1 MIMAKL
7 VFALCG
13 ATSIMCAILLIRSYL
28 ANRNR
33 LLLWSAW
40 GFSGLAVNNVI
51 LFIDLVLVS
60 RSVDL
65 SVVRQIPA
73 LIGMGVM
80 VWGLIQ
86 DAIS

>member
-1 MIMAKL
+1 M
-7 VFALCG
+7 
-13 ATSIMCAILLIRSYL
+13 

-51 LFIDLVLVS
+51 LFVDLVLIS
-60 RSVDL
+60 SVDL
-65 SVVRQIPA
+65 SVIRQIPA
-73 LIGMGVM
+73 LIGIGVM

>member
-1 MIMAKL
+1 MIIAKL

-13 ATSIMCAILLIRSYL
+13 ATSIMCAILLIRSYM

-51 LFIDLVLVS
+51 LFVDLVLIS
-60 RSVDL
+60 SVDL
-65 SVVRQIPA
+65 SVIRQIPA
-73 LIGMGVM
+73 LIGIGVM